1 MSELADVSRFRWLL
15 AWLANRLA
23 PEEIHKVQTLL
34 PDQLS
39 GVDTGD
45 GATGPSVVPH
55 QPHQPHRLRQSCG
68 AHALRI
74 FDALVKQ
81 NRIHDED
88 TGLLRALFTSL
99 DRSDLLEA
107 IECYDREKGAVAKI
121 LMKNSSVFG
130 GPFFGR
136 QDILSDIVKI
146 LDTDYDHVHA
156 ISVTGEAGIGK
167 TRMANEACIRMNG
180 TYKLVTVDLNGL
192 PSMENVF
199 FAIMHAFGVESAEY
213 DVQQLY
219 DLLKGYECS
228 GPDGNM
234 ILLLDNADSM
244 LNPGSVAQPNPSY
257 RQFTDALR
265 TITTIPNPRV
275 KIMMTSSYHLDMK
288 ARLSSKVL
296 NGFRLFQHNGLDS
309 DAVFGMFRYHA
320 GNTIVTYDAADDIA
334 KMCGKNP
341 LAIKITASRLQDGSI
356 TIQDVTRSLSGC
368 QPSSKDQLQHC
379 LRFSFES
386 LPEKHKLNVIKLAVA
401 PGCFSLDAAHKILK
415 TPKKIMSVLQ
425 YDLEELKYLGFL
437 EVKKVESKYLTG
449 KTAVYSMH
457 TGIRSFLIK
466 FMQQSSEYSKVFQKA
481 QRRHFQF
488 YGKKLRKISKMVQDD
503 LCNALVRLREDQ
515 ANYIGFLD
523 ILKITDGFRPSE
535 NLWVL
540 VASELLLFSPAEGQV
555 LFGSMAE
562 QAKKDDDLYAFAD
575 LKCLCYKLKQL
586 NTVKQDSEELL
597 HQELLR
603 QLTEVQDILDKKING
618 EVDAFSKQLSQ
629 AILCCLRGELF
640 AKTNKTSEARQLLQQ
655 AEGLQRQ
662 LDGAKTS
669 HRFLVCRAVN
679 TLKNVMKMTTTTPK
693 TLVVKKESKQNP
705 VVRKDVRI
713 PVGDEESSSSCS
725 SALEGRLA
733 TKKKS
738 TKPAFLSSEDES
750 SSSCSDTLE
759 VRLPNKKKAKQ
770 NKQEL
775 KEDDSSSSCSSDL
788 EAKLPPRKK
797 TTRP

>member
-1 MSELADVSRFRWLL
+1 
-15 AWLANRLA
+15 
-23 PEEIHKVQTLL
+23 
-34 PDQLS
+34 
-39 GVDTGD
+39 
-45 GATGPSVVPH
+45 
-55 QPHQPHRLRQSCG
+55 
-68 AHALRI
+68 
-74 FDALVKQ
+74 
-81 NRIHDED
+81 
-88 TGLLRALFTSL
+88 
-99 DRSDLLEA
+99 
-107 IECYDREKGAVAKI
+107 
-121 LMKNSSVFG
+121 
-130 GPFFGR
+130 
-136 QDILSDIVKI
+136 
-146 LDTDYDHVHA
+146 
-156 ISVTGEAGIGK
+156 
-167 TRMANEACIRMNG
+167 MANEACIRMNG

-199 FAIMHAFGVESAEY
+199 FAIMHAFGVESLEY
-213 DVQQLY
+213 ELQQLY

-228 GPDGNM
+228 GPDGNT

-244 LNPGSVAQPNPSY
+244 LNPGSVAQPNPAY

-288 ARLSSKVL
+288 ARLSSKVV

-309 DAVFGMFRYHA
+309 DAVIGMFRYHA
-320 GNTIVTYDAADDIA
+320 GNTAVTYDDAEDVAT
-334 KMCGKNP
+334 MCGKNP
-341 LAIKITASRLQDGSI
+341 LAIKITASRLQDGSL
-356 TIQDVTRSLSGC
+356 TIEDLHPTKTSQKTDDVTNSLSGL
-368 QPSSKDQLQHC
+368 QISSKDQLQQC
-379 LRFSFES
+379 LRSSFES
-386 LPEKHKLNVIKLAVA
+386 LPKKHKLNVIKLAVA
-401 PGCFSLDAAHKILK
+401 PGSFSLDAARKILK
-415 TPKKIMSVLQ
+415 THKKRLSVLQ
-425 YDLEELKYLGFL
+425 YDLQELKYLGVL
-437 EVKKVESKYLTG
+437 EVKQVEFKDLTG

-457 TGIRSFLIK
+457 TNMRSFLIQFVK
-466 FMQQSSEYSKVFQKA
+466 QSSDYSKVFHKA

-540 VASELLLFSPAEGQV
+540 VASELLLSPTEG
-555 LFGSMAE
+555 LKFFGFMAE

-575 LKCLCYKLKQL
+575 LKCYQLKYL
-586 NTVKQDSEELL
+586 NNVKQDPE
-597 HQELLR
+597 ELLR

-618 EVDAFSKQLSQ
+618 EVDAFSKQLSL
-629 AILCCLRGELF
+629 ATLCCLRGELL

-679 TLKNVMKMTTTTPK
+679 SLKNAMKLTTTTPK
-693 TLVVKKESKQNP
+693 TLVVKKETKQSP
-705 VVRKDVRI
+705 VERKNVRI

-725 SALEGRLA
+725 SALEGRLV
-733 TKKKS
+733 TKKKGKS
-738 TKPAFLSSEDES
+738 KPAYSSSDES

-797 TTRP
+797 ASRPKQDSEDKVKSIGSNKFQGRVDKNLNHLNDEAGKKRTASGGSGDSAVDSGSMHSSDEIKADQQGYQQQQAYHY